1 MSYFVQM
8 NFPADYTAFI
18 SKPIAWDYCKDK
30 LHERRYSTIGE
41 IVADLRLIF
50 SNALKYNEG
59 ARHLSIISGM
69 AYDSAIIMS
78 GKLEAAIDKLLLFV
92 SDRVGRERID
102 MITSHREAEAT
113 QRAEEERRKLEW
125 ERDNPGST
133 TQTKMRIVNKRAFR
147 RRTTDFDFSFYNEE
161 DNQHA
166 ESLQHLKAQY
176 ENQRIARAK
185 MQEIAMSIGNHVFN
199 RLRERAAAKARAKEE
214 RNRVEQVR
222 VDAETVSILSGEVTS
237 STSKGGCV
245 AEIIGDDKRELIT
258 LSLQQNRS
266 MKKLKRK
273 TALISF

>member
-1 MSYFVQM
+1 MGYFVQM
-8 NFPADYTAFI
+8 NFPADYTVFI
-18 SKPIAWDYCKDK
+18 SRPIAWDYCKDK

-59 ARHLSIISGM
+59 ARHLSIVSGM

-78 GKLEAAIDKLLLFV
+78 GKLEAAIDKMLLTV

-102 MITSHREAEAT
+102 MITSHREFEAT
-113 QRAEEERRKLEW
+113 QRAEEEQRKLEW
-125 ERDNPGST
+125 ERENPGST
-133 TQTKMRIVNKRAFR
+133 TQTKLRIVNKRAFR
-147 RRTTDFDFSFYNEE
+147 RRTTDFDFSFYDEE

-185 MQEIAMSIGNHVFN
+185 MQEIALSIGKHVFN
-199 RLRERAAAKARAKEE
+199 RLRERAAAKARTEEE
-214 RNRVEQVR
+214 RKVR
-222 VDAETVSILSGEVTS
+222 VDAETESILSGEVTS

-245 AEIIGDDKRELIT
+245 AGIIGDDKRELIT
-258 LSLQQNRS
+258 LSLQQNQS

>member
-1 MSYFVQM
+1 MGYFVQM

-59 ARHLSIISGM
+59 ARHLSKVSGM

-78 GKLEAAIDKLLLFV
+78 GKLESAIDKMLLTV

-102 MITSHREAEAT
+102 MITSHREFEAT

-133 TQTKMRIVNKRAFR
+133 TQTKLRIVNKRAFR
-147 RRTTDFDFSFYNEE
+147 RRATDFDFSFYDEE

-166 ESLQHLKAQY
+166 ESMQHLKAQY
-176 ENQRIARAK
+176 ENQRVARAK
-185 MQEIAMSIGNHVFN
+185 MQEIALSIGNHVFN
-199 RLRERAAAKARAKEE
+199 RLRERAAAKAIAEE
-214 RNRVEQVR
+214 RIR
-222 VDAETVSILSGEVTS
+222 VDQLRVNTETESFLGCEVTS
-237 STSKGGCV
+237 TTSKGGCV
-245 AEIIGDDKRELIT
+245 AESIGYDKRKMIK
-258 LSLQQNRS
+258 LSLQQNQS
-266 MKKLKRK
+266 MTKLKRK
-273 TALISF
+273 STLISF